1 MDKVK
6 IKKNVLGDTRTATRV
21 PTFYEMVDSNKDHI
35 DDVAKMMSEIA
46 LDIKSV
52 GVNHDKTKVE
62 DPYKSM
68 FYRELCATIEGKMD
82 NFTDGEWYPMHCKT
96 ERHHL
101 NEYCPK
107 DVNLIDVLEMIC
119 DCVCAGMART
129 GSIYSV
135 SISDD
140 VLRKAFDN
148 TVQMCIN
155 SLEIEGETDD

>member
-1 MDKVK
+1 MNKVK
-6 IKKNVLGDTRTATRV
+6 IKRNVLGDTRTATRV
-21 PTFYEMVDSNKDHI
+21 PTFYEFIDSNRSHVE
-35 DDVAKMMSEIA
+35 DVSNMMSELA
-46 LDIKSV
+46 KDICKT
-52 GVNHDKTKVE
+52 GENHDFTKRQ
-62 DPYKSM
+62 DPEKSL

-101 NEYCPK
+101 NEHCPE

-119 DCVCAGMART
+119 DCVCAGMARS
-129 GSIYSV
+129 GSVRPI

-140 VLRKAFDN
+140 ILRKAFDN

-155 SLEIEGETDD
+155 SVQIEGEQNG